1 MKCSKARQ
9 SLSDQHN
16 GELSPRAERGLTA
29 HLGQCACCRAAEQEH
44 DEMMDLIARAD
55 APALPPDFGA
65 ALHQRLVEENTREPV
80 EKQPAWRG
88 AWPLWLR
95 AIRGVGLVA
104 TGAAA
109 VLLILWLR
117 PAPATQPDVESTA
130 RSRTGEPRRKPPR
143 RVASGRV
150 PVPTPRPAP
159 TQKLRLGQVAVLVLS
174 IRADT
179 DRPNARLQVL
189 LPDGLVLL
197 GEGYQELEEKLMTW
211 RADLVSGEN
220 VIRIPV
226 RARSEGV
233 WRLVARAHAAGF
245 QSQTETRLV
254 VSKT

>member
-1 MKCSKARQ
+1 MKCSKARE

-16 GELSPRAERGLTA
+16 GELSPRAEEGLRA
-29 HLGQCACCRAAEQEH
+29 HLGQCAACRAAQQEH
-44 DEMMDLIARAD
+44 GEMMDLIARTE

-65 ALHQRLVEENTREPV
+65 TLHQRLVEENTREPV
-80 EKQPAWRG
+80 ENERTWRG
-88 AWPLWLR
+88 GWPLWLR
-95 AIRGVGLVA
+95 VVRNAGLVA
-104 TGAAA
+104 TGAAM
-109 VLLILWLR
+109 VLLFMWLRPTPVTDRAAGSTGSPPITEPRPLTPDRVAVKSVPRPAPR
-117 PAPATQPDVESTA
+117 PAPAQE
-130 RSRTGEPRRKPPR
+130 
-143 RVASGRV
+143 
-150 PVPTPRPAP
+150 
-159 TQKLRLGQVAVLVLS
+159 LRLGQVAVLVLS

-226 RARSEGV
+226 RAHSVGV

>member
-1 MKCSKARQ
+1 MNCSKARE

-16 GELSPRAERGLTA
+16 GELSPRAEEGLRA
-29 HLGQCACCRAAEQEH
+29 HLGQCAACRAVEQEH
-44 DEMMDLIARAD
+44 GEMMDLMARAQ

-65 ALHQRLVEENTREPV
+65 TLHQRLVEENTREPV
-80 EKQPAWRG
+80 ENERTWRG
-88 AWPLWLR
+88 GWPLWLR
-95 AIRGVGLVA
+95 VARSVGLVA
-104 TGAAA
+104 TGAAV
-109 VLLILWLR
+109 VLLFLWLR
-117 PAPATQPDVESTA
+117 PAPTTDRAAGSTWSPPTTAPRPMTPD
-130 RSRTGEPRRKPPR
+130 
-143 RVASGRV
+143 RVAVKSV
-150 PVPTPRPAP
+150 PRPAP
-159 TQKLRLGQVAVLVLS
+159 AQKLRLGQVAVLVLS

-197 GEGYQELEEKLMTW
+197 GEGHQELEEKLMTW

-226 RARSEGV
+226 RAHSVGV